1 MATDFTTLIE
11 TALQD
16 MPGVEATE
24 RIDAADSGNSGE
36 MTIELEGGRIF
47 RVTYSYDKRL
57 SYDPQG
63 ECYNPATK

>member
-11 TALQD
+11 NALQE

-24 RIDAADSGNSGE
+24 RIEAASSGDSGE
-36 MTIELEGGRIF
+36 ITIELEGGRIF
-47 RVTYSYDKRL
+47 RVTYAYDKRL

-63 ECYNPATK
+63 ECYNPEHK